1 MQKNYFLKALFTIIL
16 GGLLSTSFAADWYI
30 SSTGNDETGDG
41 SASLPWASFAKA
53 QTSAVANDV
62 IYVSGLIDFSLNP
75 SIVLPVGVA
84 IAKNLTIQGT
94 SNVTDGFDGKG
105 LTRFFSNSTFS
116 LTLKNLK
123 LVNGYSGNNNGGAI
137 INTGSTGSLT
147 CENLIF
153 DSNKTGLNTTFPAA
167 NKTGSAIHFD
177 NATGSTFKN
186 CLFLNNEA
194 SKAGAIYFTSW
205 AGNVLFE
212 NCAFV
217 GNVAKESFGGSALF
231 IRTIATGSPA
241 MNIVNCTFKG
251 NHVNTTSNGGTIN
264 FGGRATNTTTV
275 NIINSTISENTTAGS
290 SANSAGIF
298 MNNSDANLDGIFY
311 IKNSIIEGNKNA
323 TGAPA
328 DLNISAISATSPG
341 GTTGYMAIQNSIIGF
356 VATPANIPAGN
367 ITASAHF
374 NYLTSTSTTND
385 LKAGLAPFN
394 TTTNSFSLYTSS
406 AAIGYG
412 NSSYLTGLTPTVT
425 TDQLGNV
432 RTVGATNYAGSVET
446 TPLATTTPS
455 APTSIVATAGTGQ
468 ISVAFKS
475 GATGGSLITNYK
487 YSLDGGT
494 TFTACSPVDI
504 LTPIVITGVSN
515 QAYTV
520 ILKAVNDNGDGIAS
534 AASNS
539 VTPVTVPE
547 APTALVAASG
557 NTQITISFTEGANGG
572 SAITNYKYSIDG
584 GATFTA
590 CDPAQT
596 TGPIVI
602 TGLTNG
608 TSYTVILKAVN
619 QYGDGIASA
628 ESNSV
633 VPSTS
638 TALESTL
645 NQAVTIYKNAE
656 NQVII
661 NNSTQKAGSVS
672 LVNAI
677 GQHMLTRRI
686 NNNITMINQTVQPG
700 VYMVI
705 VNVDGNIFKNKIIL

>member
-1 MQKNYFLKALFTIIL
+1 
-16 GGLLSTSFAADWYI
+16 
-30 SSTGNDETGDG
+30 
-41 SASLPWASFAKA
+41 
-53 QTSAVANDV
+53 
-62 IYVSGLIDFSLNP
+62 
-75 SIVLPVGVA
+75 
-84 IAKNLTIQGT
+84 
-94 SNVTDGFDGKG
+94 
-105 LTRFFSNSTFS
+105 
-116 LTLKNLK
+116 
-123 LVNGYSGNNNGGAI
+123 
-137 INTGSTGSLT
+137 
-147 CENLIF
+147 
-153 DSNKTGLNTTFPAA
+153 
-167 NKTGSAIHFD
+167 
-177 NATGSTFKN
+177 
-186 CLFLNNEA
+186 LNNEA